1 MESMTDKADDMILA
15 EDPRPSSLPVDKLRN
30 LGPKSAALLRAAGY
44 EDLGALR
51 RAGAV
56 AVFRRLKATAP
67 RRVSRVMLYALQG
80 AIMDVHWNALPFAM
94 KEVLLENLAA
104 EEDRASSL
112 RHQ

>member
-1 MESMTDKADDMILA
+1 MTGTTMKRATDKNDGRTMA
-15 EDPRPSSLPVDKLRN
+15 EDPRPPSLPVEALRN

-56 AVFRRLKATAP
+56 AVYRRLRAAAP

-94 KEVLLENLAA
+94 KEALLEELASIDGGA
-104 EEDRASSL
+104 E
-112 RHQ
+112 